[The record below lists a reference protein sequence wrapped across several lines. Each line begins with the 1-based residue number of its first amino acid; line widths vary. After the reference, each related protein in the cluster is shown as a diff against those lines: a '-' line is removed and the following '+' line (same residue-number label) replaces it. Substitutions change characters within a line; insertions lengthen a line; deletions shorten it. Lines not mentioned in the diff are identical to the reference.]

1 MPIFVKPEDLQK
13 TYDIGYNDAIKAINN
28 DTVYSQFKDL
38 VKDYQ
43 YFTLRE
49 GFEWINFEKI
59 KLSKL

>member
-49 GFEWINFEKI
+49 GFE
-59 KLSKL
+59 